1 MADTG
6 ENRQITVRANARETE
21 TVRATKK
28 LVSEE
33 RSSTIANQAAF
44 GRFVN
49 VARGRAAG
57 SNGRRFGTRGRG

>member
-6 ENRQITVRANARETE
+6 ENRQITVRANAREAE
-21 TVRATKK
+21 TVRAAKK

-33 RSSTIANQAAF
+33 RSDESANQAAF

-57 SNGRRFGTRGRG
+57 QGRRLGPRGRG